1 MLGGKHRKKPTT
13 TGNTIM
19 ANDYYINE
27 YPDEAYELND
37 PKRSDYLE
45 RQWEL
50 FYHERQCKKDEKYE
64 QLANKKE

>member
-1 MLGGKHRKKPTT
+1 
-13 TGNTIM
+13 M

-27 YPDEAYELND
+27 YDDAAYELND

-50 FYHERQCKKDEKYE
+50 FYYERQCKKDEKYE
-64 QLANKKE
+64 QH